1 MAESNADVYASFGV
15 NSAVM
20 SGPTPEEHEA
30 NMLALDVD
38 TRDGD
43 DAIEVESEEAFDP
56 YANTDKFADP
66 DAPDDGR
73 MQIRIGTEA
82 DAEGEPEV
90 NADAQAE
97 DAPEVEGDFEPL
109 GDAPQD
115 LTEVTKQ
122 ITEHEQGFQEMIADA
137 MTRGL
142 TQESLDAIEAEYAED
157 GLSEES
163 YAKLK
168 EVGYSKTFI
177 DSYLR
182 GQEALVSQY
191 VNQAKAYAGGPERF
205 DALHAHLK
213 SSNPEA
219 AQSLE
224 TAFANRDLA
233 TVKAIVN
240 LAGTSFTKKFGK
252 PAERS
257 LTARAVP
264 AKPAPKAGAEGF
276 ATRDEMI
283 KAMSDSRYRHDAAY
297 RREVEQ
303 KTMNARF

>member
-1 MAESNADVYASFGV
+1 MAGESNADVYASFGV

-20 SGPTPEEHEA
+20 SGTTPAEHEA
-30 NMLALDVD
+30 NMLALNVD

-43 DAIEVESEEAFDP
+43 DSIDVSEQDFDP
-56 YANTDKFADP
+56 YANGDKFADP
-66 DAPDDGR
+66 DEDNGR

-82 DAEGEPEV
+82 PEETQEVGQDGAEG
-90 NADAQAE
+90 NNTD
-97 DAPEVEGDFEPL
+97 DVEFEQL
-109 GDAPQD
+109 GDAPD
-115 LTEVTKQ
+115 ELTSVTSQ

-137 MTRGL
+137 MSRGL
-142 TQESLDAIEAEYAED
+142 TQESLDAIEAEYAAE
-157 GLSEES
+157 GLSDES

-168 EVGYSKTFI
+168 EVGYSKSFI

-182 GQEALVSQY
+182 GQEALVGQY
-191 VNQAKAYAGGPERF
+191 VAQAKAYAGGPERF

-213 SSNPEA
+213 SVNPEA

-240 LAGTSFTKKFGK
+240 LAGSSFTKKFGQ
-252 PAERS
+252 PAQRS
-257 LTARAVP
+257 VTTRATP
-264 AKPAPKAGAEGF
+264 AKPAPKAAVEGF

-283 KAMSDSRYRHDAAY
+283 KAMSDSRYRHDAVY

-303 KTMNARF
+303 KTIHAKF